1 MFGIGSME
9 FLVIILVA
17 VLVLGPDQL
26 PKLIRTFTK
35 VMGDVRR
42 VSTDFQRTINLEINQ
57 EEYRQR
63 QKEEKAKK
71 RREVEARKAEAAKA
85 TAEAAAPE
93 TAETAEATP
102 ASASSSSEGDKA

>member
-42 VSTDFQRTINLEINQ
+42 VRTDFQRTINLEINQ

-71 RREVEARKAEAAKA
+71 RREVEARKAEAAKTA
-85 TAEAAAPE
+85 AEAATPE
-93 TAETAEATP
+93 TSETAEATP
-102 ASASSSSEGDKA
+102 ASPSSGEGDKA

>member
-71 RREVEARKAEAAKA
+71 RREVEARKAEAAKTA
-85 TAEAAAPE
+85 AEAATPE
-93 TAETAEATP
+93 TSETAEATP
-102 ASASSSSEGDKA
+102 ASPSSGEGDRA

>member
-9 FLVIILVA
+9 FVVILLVA

-42 VSTDFQRTINLEINQ
+42 VSTDFQRTMNLEINQ

-85 TAEAAAPE
+85 AAEVAAPE
-93 TAETAEATP
+93 APEAAEATP
-102 ASASSSSEGDKA
+102 ASASPVERDKA

>member
-71 RREVEARKAEAAKA
+71 RREVEARKAEAAKTA
-85 TAEAAAPE
+85 AEAATPE
-93 TAETAEATP
+93 TSETAEATP
-102 ASASSSSEGDKA
+102 ASPSSGEGDKA

>member
-9 FLVIILVA
+9 FLVILLVA

-42 VSTDFQRTINLEINQ
+42 VSTDFQRTMNLEINQ

-71 RREVEARKAEAAKA
+71 RREVEARKASAAKA
-85 TAEAAAPE
+85 AAEVAAPE
-93 TAETAEATP
+93 AAETP
-102 ASASSSSEGDKA
+102 SASASSVERDKA

>member
-17 VLVLGPDQL
+17 VLVLGPNQL

-71 RREVEARKAEAAKA
+71 RREVEARKAEAAKTA
-85 TAEAAAPE
+85 AEAATPE
-93 TAETAEATP
+93 TSETAEATP
-102 ASASSSSEGDKA
+102 ASPSSGEGDKA

>member
-9 FLVIILVA
+9 FVVIILVA

-35 VMGDVRR
+35 VMADVRR
-42 VSTDFQRTINLEINQ
+42 VSTDFQRTINLEANQ

-63 QKEEKAKK
+63 QKDEKARK
-71 RREVEARKAEAAKA
+71 RREQATRKAEAAA
-85 TAEAAAPE
+85 QAEAETAKPEAAA
-93 TAETAEATP
+93 
-102 ASASSSSEGDKA
+102 SAAGENSAPEGDKA